1 MIMAPSFD
9 QLNVLVVHNNEPM
22 RAIISDMLEAF
33 GFDNVTEVARTST
46 AFEILVRHRVDLI
59 VAQYEDVAPVGLQ
72 LTTMVRTAE
81 DNPDPNLPIIFI
93 TLSTEDDAVQKAFRC
108 GANAAIASPINAKE
122 LFSTICALFEREKP
136 QVKSSHYV
144 GPDRR
149 NRDNRP
155 FHQREKRHEDVTA
168 SIRKTG

>member
-1 MIMAPSFD
+1 MTPSFD

-46 AFEILVRHRVDLI
+46 AFEILARHQVDLI
-59 VAQYEDVAPVGLQ
+59 VAQYEEDAPAGLQ

-81 DNPDPNLPIIFI
+81 DNLDPNLPIIFI
-93 TLSTEDDAVQKAFRC
+93 TLSTDDDVVQKAFRC

-122 LFSTICALFEREKP
+122 LFSTICALLEQEKS

-149 NRDNRP
+149 KATNRETHRQNRRYDQDRVS
-155 FHQREKRHEDVTA
+155 FQKSA
-168 SIRKTG
+168 

>member
-46 AFEILVRHRVDLI
+46 AFEILARHQVDLI
-59 VAQYEDVAPVGLQ
+59 VAQYENDAPVGLQ

-81 DNPDPNLPIIFI
+81 DNLDPDLPIIFI
-93 TLSTEDDAVQKAFRC
+93 TLSAEDDAVQKAFRC

-122 LFSTICALFEREKP
+122 LFSTIYALFEREKP

-149 NRDNRP
+149 KAINRETH
-155 FHQREKRHEDVTA
+155 HQDRRYAQDMVPL
-168 SIRKTG
+168 RKSA